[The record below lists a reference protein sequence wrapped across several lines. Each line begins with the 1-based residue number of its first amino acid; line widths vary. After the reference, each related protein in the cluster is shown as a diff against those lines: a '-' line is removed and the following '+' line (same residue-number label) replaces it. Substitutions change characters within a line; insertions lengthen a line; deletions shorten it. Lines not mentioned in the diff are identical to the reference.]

1 LTISASG
8 NTKEK
13 IMEKV
18 GFIGVGIMGGAIA
31 TRMLQNGVPVLAYDS
46 NPKALAKFRGLGGEI
61 ASSVRD
67 VVDQTE
73 IVFACL
79 PTADICRHVALGPDG
94 AAGGKRVK
102 IYIETST
109 LGGAVALEFAAALEK
124 FGIAY
129 LDSPVVGGA
138 VAAEAGTL
146 GVLTAGPRAAF
157 ERAEFALAAFA
168 GRLFFLGETAGMGQT
183 GKVVNNAVGYAAFM
197 ATCEAVAVGMKA
209 GLDMETAIAIINQGS
224 GANFFSQRVF
234 PNYILQGKFDG
245 TGAMEIGVK
254 DVNYFLEEAKRL
266 DVPIPMA
273 SAVSA
278 LQHRVLE
285 TGAPGRDTM
294 TMLHYFTDLAGLP
307 RQG

>member
-1 LTISASG
+1 
-8 NTKEK
+8 
-13 IMEKV
+13 MDRV
-18 GFIGVGIMGGAIA
+18 GFIGIGIMGSAIA
-31 TRMLQNGVPVLAYDS
+31 KRMLQHGVPVLAYDK
-46 NPKALAKFRGLGGEI
+46 NPEALAKFVAAGGELATSI
-61 ASSVRD
+61 RE

-79 PTADICRHVALGPDG
+79 TTADICREVAFG
-94 AAGGKRVK
+94 AEGVSGGKRIK

-109 LGGAVALEFAAALEK
+109 LGGAVAAEFATALEK

-157 ERAEFALAAFA
+157 DRAEFALNAFA
-168 GRLFFLGETAGMGQT
+168 GRLFYLGETAGMGQA
-183 GKVVNNAVGYAAFM
+183 GKVVNNAVGYAAFL

-234 PNYILQGKFDG
+234 PNYILKGKFDG
-245 TGAMEIGVK
+245 TGAIEIGVK

-266 DVPIPMA
+266 NVPIPMA
-273 SAVSA
+273 SAVSE
-278 LQHRVLE
+278 LQHRVLAA
-285 TGAPGRDTM
+285 GPPGRDTM

>member
-1 LTISASG
+1 
-8 NTKEK
+8 
-13 IMEKV
+13 MERV
-18 GFIGVGIMGGAIA
+18 GFIGIGIMGGAIA
-31 TRMLQNGVPVLAYDS
+31 ARMLQHGVPVLAFDQ
-46 NPKALAKFRGLGGEI
+46 NPEALAKFSALGGEV
-61 ASSVRD
+61 AASVRD
-67 VVDQTE
+67 VADQTE

-79 PTADICRHVALGPDG
+79 PTADICRHVALGQDG
-94 AAGGKRVK
+94 VAGGSQVK

-109 LGGAVALEFAAALEK
+109 LGGAVAVEFATALEK

-138 VAAEAGTL
+138 VATEAGTL

-157 ERAEFALAAFA
+157 ERAEFALSAFA

-183 GKVVNNAVGYAAFM
+183 GKVVNNAVGYAAFL

-234 PNYILQGKFDG
+234 PSYILKGKFDG
-245 TGAMEIGVK
+245 TGAIEIGVK

-285 TGAPGRDTM
+285 AGPPGRDTM

>member
-1 LTISASG
+1 M
-8 NTKEK
+8 

-31 TRMLQNGVPVLAYDS
+31 ARMLQNGVPVLAYDS
-46 NPKALAKFRGLGGEI
+46 NPEALAKFQALGGEL

-79 PTADICRHVALGPDG
+79 PTANICRHVALGPDG
-94 AAGGKRVK
+94 VAGGSQVK

-109 LGGAVALEFAAALEK
+109 LGGAVAMEFAAALEK

-129 LDSPVVGGA
+129 LDCPVVGGA
-138 VAAEAGTL
+138 VAAAAGTL
-146 GVLTAGPRAAF
+146 GVLAAGPRAAF

-183 GKVVNNAVGYAAFM
+183 GKVVNNAVAYAAFL
-197 ATCEAVAVGMKA
+197 ATCEAVSVGMKA
-209 GLDMETAIAIINQGS
+209 GLDMETCVAIINQGS
-224 GANFFSQRVF
+224 GANFFTQRVF
-234 PNYILQGKFDG
+234 PNYMLKGKFDG

-254 DVNYFLEEAKRL
+254 DVKYFHEEAKRL

-273 SAVSA
+273 RAVLE
-278 LQHRVLE
+278 LQQRVLE
-285 TGAPGRDTM
+285 TGPPERDTM